1 MYCSIEE
8 AWPTYNYDNNTISR
22 ANGVENFINNEQK
35 NNSILNKNDQ
45 RPQFGGFSN
54 QLTEQMPNQYDQLN
68 NYQQHNTQLTN
79 SYNAVN
85 NMNYLL
91 EKYNNLEKENNQ
103 LKFGNKLKNKNL
115 IQNEHNN
122 YNKDNSIEHN
132 HNLESYGCDDFMLH
146 LQNCEKCQIAMY
158 NKFKPSK
165 MEELLTLNPN
175 IKETVVIFLVG
186 LVVLLV
192 LNLFYK

>member
-8 AWPTYNYDNNTISR
+8 AWPTYDYDNNNISR
-22 ANGVENFINNEQK
+22 SNGVENFINNEIK
-35 NNSILNKNDQ
+35 NNSIINKNDQ

-54 QLTEQMPNQYDQLN
+54 QLNEQMTNQHDQIN
-68 NYQQHNTQLTN
+68 NFQKQHNTQLNN
-79 SYNAVN
+79 SYNPFN
-85 NMNYLL
+85 KMNYLL

-103 LKFGNKLKNKNL
+103 LKIGNKLKNNNL
-115 IQNEHNN
+115 HQNDDNN
-122 YNKDNSIEHN
+122 HN
-132 HNLESYGCDDFMLH
+132 HTNYGCDEFMLH

-175 IKETVVIFLVG
+175 IKETIVIFLVG